1 MRLWESNISVVLLG
15 EAVDSYTPDGE
26 SPVVENI
33 TSLRF
38 NLSSMDTWNL
48 IWINKDHLTRL
59 NTPRWL
65 IVKLGR
71 EGKVK
76 RTPIREWNKTWNYK
90 LPSNGIIKS
99 LTMCLLRNESTT
111 YK

>member
-1 MRLWESNISVVLLG
+1 MKMRLWESNISVVLLG

-48 IWINKDHLTRL
+48 I
-59 NTPRWL
+59 
-65 IVKLGR
+65 
-71 EGKVK
+71 
-76 RTPIREWNKTWNYK
+76 
-90 LPSNGIIKS
+90 
-99 LTMCLLRNESTT
+99 
-111 YK
+111 